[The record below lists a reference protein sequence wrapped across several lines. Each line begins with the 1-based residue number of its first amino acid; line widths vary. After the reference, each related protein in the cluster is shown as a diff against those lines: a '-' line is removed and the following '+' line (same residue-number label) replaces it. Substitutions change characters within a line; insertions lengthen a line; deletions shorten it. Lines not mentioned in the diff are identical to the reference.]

1 MKGEL
6 EGLGHTKDGRGLEK
20 GDQWSKGKRIKIER
34 KEDQG
39 KNKKSGR
46 TEEQGQEKIEK
57 RKVMDG
63 ER

>member
-39 KNKKSGR
+39 KNKKKCKNGR
-46 TEEQGQEKIEK
+46 TRAGKN
-57 RKVMDG
+57 
-63 ER
+63 